1 MWLFSFLFL
10 YCCNCFYYIYL
21 KYLIC
26 SCVCVWFFVIFAT
39 FSNIFLLFFSFCF
52 NKKIWISSLPHA
64 AHLPHGLYFLNPF
77 FPLLYSVKTS
87 YLTKGWT
94 QIIKNNLAFA
104 RFTFSLL
111 LFPSIYI
118 YIYICI
124 CFVLILNFSFVF
136 CFDNKHKNL
145 LLARSFLLSKFSFHM
160 IFVVSRFSAHVFPFC
175 IFIYV

>member
-1 MWLFSFLFL
+1 M
-10 YCCNCFYYIYL
+10 
-21 KYLIC
+21 
-26 SCVCVWFFVIFAT
+26 VV
-39 FSNIFLLFFSFCF
+39 FFSVLVLLQLLLLYIFEIFNLQLCLRMVFCNLQHFQIFFCF
-52 NKKIWISSLPHA
+52 SSRFVLIKKYEFHHCHMLHICRMA
-64 AHLPHGLYFLNPF
+64 YTFLNPF
-77 FPLLYSVKTS
+77 FLLLYSVKTS